1 MNLRSRSLYAIARPS
16 VCRLSRVHER
26 YRNTTDG
33 RAMIAYS
40 ERTELAKGHAEKK
53 IILCARDSI
62 SSEQDAVSFPVSLRG
77 LRTNVNVSSRSLKKA
92 FDTVPHQRLL
102 QKLQL
107 LGFSGDVL
115 RIRWIDFILTG
126 RTMNNA
132 SHG

>member
-77 LRTNVNVSSRSLKKA
+77 LRTNVNVSSRSLKKLLTQSHTSA
-92 FDTVPHQRLL
+92 FSRNYN
-102 QKLQL
+102 
-107 LGFSGDVL
+107 F
-115 RIRWIDFILTG
+115 W
-126 RTMNNA
+126 A
-132 SHG
+132 SAETYLELDG